1 MVYNLN
7 VKLFLFHNFNCVII
21 RKEVFFRNALNPNE
35 KFGDERKGKS
45 SMMKSFLKKLLAAA
59 VVAAMAAQVVSV
71 SAAAAAD
78 DLSVKAPDPYGPL
91 PNAMQLQY
99 HQEELS
105 AFCHFGMNTFTNKEW
120 GDGTEKEEWFNPTGF
135 HPEEWVKQLQDAG
148 FKRLIIT
155 AKHHDGFCIWPSEYT
170 EHDVANS
177 PYKDGKGDILAEI
190 SKVCTDLNMDMG
202 LYLSPWDANA
212 PSYGY
217 FDKDGNPLV
226 GSNGQPLNGM
236 TWEQVEEL
244 DVLDYNE
251 YYINQIKEIANNPIY
266 GNNGRFVEWW
276 MDGAKGTGAAAQNY
290 RMDDFLA
297 TIRECEPDVQIF
309 GGGNS
314 GGIHWIGNENGIA
327 PDETWAQRG
336 TYWSVPECDV
346 SLISGWFWHPN
357 YPAKSMEQMANI
369 YFSSV
374 GHGAPLLLNVPPNRD
389 GRYDQAHANRIAE
402 FGQAIEET
410 FDEDLTQKE
419 GVTATASAVRGNA
432 AQFDASKTI
441 DGKEDTY
448 WTMDDGQLTGSV
460 TVNLGKE
467 QTFDVVSIEEYI
479 ELGQRISSFIV
490 EYRSGNGEWKDFGSG
505 KTISAKRLVRRSP
518 VKADQVRVTI
528 TGSKAV
534 PLLRTIGVYKAAKG
548 FEVSSP
554 FPDDLTLIDNPSFNR
569 NGTWNDESGSFIN
582 NTGMWCNA
590 GASASFTFTGT
601 QAWIIGTVD
610 PNHGVMTVQIDDMD
624 PVDVNTQSSTRKLQQ
639 ILYTTPEL
647 EDGPHTVTMT
657 CKTKALGLDAAYV
670 LDNGGAG
677 MFELDKANYTVNEGG
692 SVDIT
697 INRVSGS
704 KGEATLLISTPPGKA
719 VQGQYYVDIN
729 ETLTFAEG
737 ETSKTV
743 TVQTIDNNVKT
754 GSLNFF
760 FELTSSTGA
769 IIGFTPRAEIIIIDD
784 EMAQDLQD
792 AIAQADALIEAH
804 YLPDS
809 WAAMLTAKAH
819 AQNVLENSSSMSE
832 TQIDAATNGL
842 LSAIEALVKR
852 TNYTAEDP
860 FMFPGRND
868 EAKLLE
874 AEFFD
879 MHPAV
884 DDNKHIHVTEK
895 AEASNGKE
903 VNWFMSGDSMSVP
916 YRALAA
922 GTYDVT
928 MTYRSG
934 RLNEATGNVIT
945 WSGDNVESG
954 SVKVFGEANANQ
966 YHTVTFT
973 IKVTEAGRSVLN
985 IGTTDS
991 EGPVIDKFEV
1001 APKELELATFY
1012 INATAGEGGT
1022 IEPSGEVP
1030 VEQFSSK
1037 TFTIKPDADHS
1048 LGTVK
1053 VNGQSV
1059 GEVDSYTF
1067 ENIQGDAT
1075 IEATFDKNIAKKA
1088 VVVTASNQHSDTY
1101 SAAKAVDGKSD
1112 TRWAT
1117 QDSVTKEA
1125 WLELSFAEPVTVDT
1139 AYFSQLTGANNRT
1152 NAYNIEYWADN
1163 EWKIGYT
1170 GGSIGST
1177 ATVRFEAF
1185 TADRIRFHITDG
1197 FRPSFWEFQLYNEK
1211 RPSKSVQDVAN
1222 ELTMQNPDKGAAKIT
1237 MPVVPGGFAIELT
1250 ATSNF
1255 NVIDTFGNINAPAE
1269 PTDVDLTFTVSKDG
1283 ESASKTLTVTVL
1295 PNSIKGDNLSPTAT
1309 NVTASNFHSTPYS
1322 PDKATD
1328 GNASTR
1334 WATNDSVTTA
1344 WLMMEFDAPIT
1355 IGSAYIKEM
1364 NSANNHIDGYNIEYW
1379 VEDATARDGETGHW
1393 EIAYTGGAVNGETN
1407 VSFAAVTSNKIR
1419 LNLTNANRP
1428 SIYEFQVYDE
1438 TMVPPVEVADRTII
1452 NKVIEKATALK
1463 DSEEFANA
1471 ISSVQESFLAALDEA
1486 IRVANTNTST
1496 PEQVQNAW
1504 VALMTEIHKL
1514 GLQQGNKDLLRE
1526 HYELY
1531 SQLDLDL
1538 YIDDAAKTNFITALE
1553 NAAAMLENNDAV
1565 QSEVD
1570 AVDNALVA
1578 AADALTKRGDK
1589 TSLQT
1594 LVDQS
1599 ASFVEENY
1607 AKGWAEFEAALEKAN
1622 IVLDNAN
1629 ATQDDVNVAVDE
1641 LLTAMLNLRFK
1652 ADKTLLNSAIAAAEA
1667 LDLSGF
1673 SAESV
1678 EAFNASLAAAK
1689 ATAADDSLSEEE
1701 QNIVDKALSDLNEA
1715 VKGLTNTNGTSAN
1728 LEINGDGSIV
1738 KTTSGAKT
1746 GESAPLALAVATLLL
1761 AGAAVSFGKKKRS
1774 K

>member
-336 TYWSVPECDV
+336 EYWSVPECDV

-479 ELGQRISSFIV
+479 ELGQRISSFKV

-1088 VVVTASNQHSDTY
+1088 VVVTASNQHSATY
-1101 SAAKAVDGKSD
+1101 SGDKAVDGKSD

-1295 PNSIKGDNLSPTAT
+1295 PNSVKGDNLSPTAT
-1309 NVTASNFHSTPYS
+1309 NVTASNFHSAPYS

-1393 EIAYTGGAVNGETN
+1393 EVAYTGGAVNGETN
-1407 VSFAAVTSNKIR
+1407 VSFASVTSNKIR

-1428 SIYEFQVYDE
+1428 SIYEFQVFEE
-1438 TMVPPVEVADRTII
+1438 TPVPPVEVADRTII

-1599 ASFVEENY
+1599 ASYVEENY

-1652 ADKTLLNSAIAAAEA
+1652 ADKTLLNNAIAAAEA

-1715 VKGLTNTNGTSAN
+1715 VKGLTKTNGTSAN

-1761 AGAAVSFGKKKRS
+1761 AGAAVSFGKKRRS

>member
-479 ELGQRISSFIV
+479 ELGQRISSFKV

-852 TNYTAEDP
+852 TNYTTEDP
-860 FMFPGRND
+860 FMFPGRNE

-1088 VVVTASNQHSDTY
+1088 VVVTASNQHSETY

-1309 NVTASNFHSTPYS
+1309 NVTASNFHSAPYS

-1678 EAFNASLAAAK
+1678 EAFNTSLAAAK

>member
-1 MVYNLN
+1 
-7 VKLFLFHNFNCVII
+7 
-21 RKEVFFRNALNPNE
+21 
-35 KFGDERKGKS
+35 
-45 SMMKSFLKKLLAAA
+45 MMKSFLKKLLAAA
-59 VVAAMAAQVVSV
+59 IVAAMAAQVVSV

-336 TYWSVPECDV
+336 EYWSVPECDV

-479 ELGQRISSFIV
+479 ELGQRISSFKV

-1088 VVVTASNQHSDTY
+1088 VVVTASNQHSATY
-1101 SAAKAVDGKSD
+1101 SGDKAVDGKSD

-1295 PNSIKGDNLSPTAT
+1295 PNSVKGDNLSPTAT
-1309 NVTASNFHSTPYS
+1309 NVTASNFHSAPYS

-1393 EIAYTGGAVNGETN
+1393 EVAYTGGAVNGETN
-1407 VSFAAVTSNKIR
+1407 VSFASVTSNKIR

-1428 SIYEFQVYDE
+1428 SIYEFQVFEE
-1438 TMVPPVEVADRTII
+1438 TPVPPVEVADRTII

-1599 ASFVEENY
+1599 ASYVEENY

-1652 ADKTLLNSAIAAAEA
+1652 ADKTLLNNAIAAAEA

-1715 VKGLTNTNGTSAN
+1715 VKGLTKTNGTSAN

-1761 AGAAVSFGKKKRS
+1761 AGAAVSFGKKRRS